1 MTPALVAVVQ
11 SSPNE
16 AAKLVA
22 SALRLPRPVRVLGAD
37 GAVRGLLLAQCAQEL
52 AGPVLYVAPD
62 DATARSVATDAAFV
76 LGVPPPGGSLDVD
89 GPILVLPEPDTSP
102 YADVSPD
109 PRAVGARL
117 AALLRLSTAAD
128 TDPDGKADTP
138 RIIVASSRALMR
150 RAMPR
155 EAFAGLCRTWR
166 VGDELPRPDAIEA
179 LLDAGYVRADV
190 VEDPATFAVRGG
202 VMDVWVPRL
211 RFPVRLEWF
220 GDEVERLRL
229 FDPDSQ
235 RSQREI
241 DTLVV
246 HPVRETVATTDAPM
260 RSKILALADAAE
272 VPSSKTSTV
281 LENLSQGRDFFGI
294 DALAPLFHDAMVPVW
309 TYLPEHVGWM
319 VEEPVALRSLA
330 ERLHE
335 TLVDEHAR
343 AIEARTIVAEPD
355 AFAVDP
361 DTLLAMLTRQPVM
374 LSRVEEAESAD
385 DRATVRVDVEANVAL
400 RAQLAAARSRKGG
413 EILPPVVDHIRGLIA
428 QPEPWTVVLAAPN
441 LTHAERL
448 TSLLRGYGLPMLTP
462 RVATDAPL
470 TLLGPDA
477 DAQAGAVEGAT
488 RVQVVAGEL
497 SAGLASNADRLLL
510 LSEADLFGRVTRR
523 ARARRRAT
531 AGLGN
536 LAQLSVGD
544 FVVHITHGVGRYA
557 GLSKL
562 QLRGV
567 PADYVLI
574 EYQGADKL
582 YLPVYRVSEIERYV
596 SAEAKAPK
604 LDKMGGTTF
613 ETKKNKVKAEVRQ
626 LAEELLQIY
635 AQREA
640 MVGHQY
646 PPADDLQTAFEASF
660 VFEETPDQLDAI
672 AAVDRDLTST
682 RPMDRLICGDVGF
695 GKTEVA
701 LRAAFRV
708 ATAGKQ
714 VAVLAPT
721 TVLVQQHLHT
731 FTERMRPFGVRVAGL
746 NRFVDAAARKTAI
759 TQIKDGTIDVVVGTH
774 RLLSKD
780 VRFANLG
787 LVVIDEEQR
796 FGVAQKERFKKLKT
810 KVDVLTLSATPIPR
824 TLHMSL
830 IGLREV
836 SLIMTP
842 PVDRLAVRTVLTR
855 PSDAVLDEG
864 IRTELAR
871 GGQVFYVV
879 PKIMGIEEHAA
890 RIRALVPEARVSVAH
905 GRMPTA
911 LLEKTMVDFVEHRA
925 DVLVSTTII
934 ESGLDIPRA
943 NTMFIARADMF
954 GLSQLYQLRGRIGRS
969 KRRAHCYLMVQS
981 LERLAP
987 DAKKRLE
994 AIQRH
999 AELGSG
1005 FHIASEDLEIRG
1017 AGEILGGRQTGTI
1030 AAIGFEAYARIL
1042 GEAVA
1047 ELKGEPIAPEN
1058 DPEIAFDVPAFL
1070 PDAYVE
1076 DTGQRL
1082 DLYRRLSAAT
1092 DVDAVTAVMEEVS
1105 DRFGEPPL
1113 EARHLGVVMAC
1124 KTYGRRLEAIA
1135 VELRVD
1141 RLTVR
1146 LSDRTPLSPK
1156 IAAGLRRKTE
1166 GRIYLAGEDR
1176 MVARLPPIQ
1185 GKGRMLQLQAAQAAL
1200 AELCTHCAGA

>member
-1 MTPALVAVVQ
+1 MALSSPSEAAALVA
-11 SSPNE
+11 
-16 AAKLVA
+16 AAFERRRSL
-22 SALRLPRPVRVLGAD
+22 RVLGAD
-37 GAVRGLLLAQCAQEL
+37 GAARGLLLARCAE
-52 AGPVLYVAPD
+52 AGGGPLLYVAPD
-62 DATARSVATDAAFV
+62 DASARTVAADTAFF
-76 LGVPPPGGSLDVD
+76 LGVSAPAGSLDVG

-117 AALLRLSTAAD
+117 AALSRLASGRGSAGGDAD
-128 TDPDGKADTP
+128 EDNGAGADERP
-138 RIIVASSRALMR
+138 AVIVASLRALMR
-150 RAMPR
+150 RAMPAA
-155 EAFAGLCRTWR
+155 AFASLCRRFT
-166 VGDELPRPDAIEA
+166 VGQDLPRNDAVET
-179 LLDAGYVRADV
+179 LLAAGYVRAEV
-190 VEDPATFAVRGG
+190 VEDPGTFAVRGG
-202 VMDVWVPRL
+202 VMDLWVPRL

-229 FDPDSQ
+229 FDPTSQ
-235 RSQREI
+235 RSLRSIE
-241 DTLVV
+241 TLVV
-246 HPVRETVATTDAPM
+246 HPVRETVATTVDPV
-260 RSKILALADAAE
+260 RPKVLALADAAE
-272 VPSSKTSTV
+272 APSSKTSTI
-281 LENLSQGRDFFGI
+281 LDNIAKGQDFFGI
-294 DALAPLFHDAMVPVW
+294 DALAPIFHAQMDPVW
-309 TYLPEHVGWM
+309 SYLADDVRWM
-319 VEEPVALRSLA
+319 VEEPAALSTLA
-330 ERLHE
+330 ERLADEMAADYQKALAERAVVAGPEAFGLSAAE
-335 TLVDEHAR
+335 TLAR
-343 AIEARTIVAEPD
+343 LEQSTV
-355 AFAVDP
+355 V
-361 DTLLAMLTRQPVM
+361 
-374 LSRVEEAESAD
+374 LSRVETAEVD
-385 DRATVRVDVEANVAL
+385 DGRSMLRVEVEANVAL
-400 RAQLAAARSRKGG
+400 RGQLAAARAGKGG
-413 EILPPVVDHIRGLIA
+413 EILRPVVDYVRGLA
-428 QPEPWTVVLAAPN
+428 EQPSPWRVVLAAPN

-462 RVATDAPL
+462 RNATEHALVAA
-470 TLLGPDA
+470 GPE
-477 DAQAGAVEGAT
+477 EGDT
-488 RVQVVAGEL
+488 TVQVVAGEL
-497 SAGLASNADRLLL
+497 SAGLASGVDRFVV

-536 LAQLSVGD
+536 LAQLTVGD
-544 FVVHITHGVGRYA
+544 YVVHVVHGVGRYV
-557 GLSKL
+557 GLTKL
-562 QLRGV
+562 SLRGI
-567 PADYVLI
+567 PADFVNI
-574 EYQGADKL
+574 EYAGTDKL
-582 YLPVYRVSEIERYV
+582 YLPVYRVAEIERYV

-613 ETKKNKVKAEVRQ
+613 LTKTNKVKAEVRQ

-640 MVGHQY
+640 MVGHAY
-646 PPADDLQTAFEASF
+646 PPPDDLHDAFDASF
-660 VFEETPDQLDAI
+660 PFEETADQLDAI
-672 AAVDRDLTST
+672 AAVGGDLTAE

-721 TVLVQQHLHT
+721 TVLVQQHLAT
-731 FTERMRPFGVRVAGL
+731 FKERMAPFGVRVVGL
-746 NRFVDAAARKTAI
+746 NRFVGAAARKTAI
-759 TQIKDGTIDVVVGTH
+759 TNIKDGNVDVVVGTH
-774 RLLSKD
+774 RILSKD
-780 VRFANLG
+780 VRFADLG

-796 FGVAQKERFKKLKT
+796 FGVAQKERFKKLKS

-824 TLHMSL
+824 TLHLSL

-855 PSDAVLDEG
+855 PGDAVIEDAV
-864 IRTELAR
+864 RAELSR

-879 PKIMGIEEHAA
+879 PKIAGIEEHAV
-890 RIRALVPEARVSVAH
+890 RIRRLVPEARVSVAH
-905 GRMPTA
+905 GRMPA
-911 LLEKTMVDFVEHRA
+911 AMLEKTMVDFVEHRA

-969 KRRAHCYLMVQS
+969 KRRAHCFLMVQS

-987 DAKKRLE
+987 DARKRLE

-1030 AAIGFEAYARIL
+1030 ATIGFEAYARIL
-1042 GEAVA
+1042 SEAVA
-1047 ELKGEPIAPEN
+1047 ELRGQPIVAES

-1082 DLYRRLSAAT
+1082 DLYRRLSAAA
-1092 DVDAVTAVMEEVS
+1092 DVDAVTVVMEEVR
-1105 DRFGEPPL
+1105 DRFGDAPV

-1124 KTYGRRLEAIA
+1124 KTYGRRLEASA
-1135 VELRVD
+1135 LELRAD
-1141 RLTVR
+1141 RLTIR
-1146 LSDRTPLSPK
+1146 LTDRTPLSPK
-1156 IAAGLRRKTE
+1156 VAAGLRAKTD
-1166 GRIYLAGEDR
+1166 GRLALGGEDR
-1176 MVARLPPIQ
+1176 VVARLPPVR
-1185 GKGRMLQLQAAQAAL
+1185 GEGRMEQLQAAQAAL
-1200 AELCTHCAGA
+1200 AELVTFV